1 MLLGCYWTEQ
11 GRYTRHDEL
20 VQVLHVLQLREAVQ
34 EERGVVLVG
43 QALLVQGL
51 EVTGQ
56 IVDPLGVQELRTKSG
71 KVDGQS

>member
-1 MLLGCYWTEQ
+1 
-11 GRYTRHDEL
+11 
-20 VQVLHVLQLREAVQ
+20 
-34 EERGVVLVG
+34 VVLVG